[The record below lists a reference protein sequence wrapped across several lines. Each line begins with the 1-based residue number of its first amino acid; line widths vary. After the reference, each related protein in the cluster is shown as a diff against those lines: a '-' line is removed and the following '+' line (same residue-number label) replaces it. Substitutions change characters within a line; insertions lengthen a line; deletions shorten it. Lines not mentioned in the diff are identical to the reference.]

1 MNHCAYL
8 HIQREEEIWEAPISS
23 TTVDLDRLNEKQ
35 AGRLYRNNNSTSD
48 QTILVWY
55 YDQAAQEEIYLVLS
69 HKFYIGQL

>member
-35 AGRLYRNNNSTSD
+35 AGRLYRNNNSASD

-55 YDQAAQEEIYLVLS
+55 YDQAAQEKIYLVLS